1 MSIYCSMFNI
11 LIACW
16 PLWNCSLFKGFRIIT
31 IVTVDIFNKQMRFTN
46 VITYGNN
53 ADIACLHL

>member
-16 PLWNCSLFKGFRIIT
+16 SLWNCSLFKGCRIIT
-31 IVTVDIFNKQMRFTN
+31 IVTIDIFNKQMWFTN
-46 VITYGNN
+46 VITYGND
-53 ADIACLHL
+53 ADIMCLHL